1 MAVIKNSSQAYGYK
15 YTSLADIA
23 NAGIKIPKM
32 RTKVTENGEYV
43 EYLDEDNTWQ
53 QGARIVPITMHGQNE
68 AQAYGASLTYARRY
82 TVQLAMSV
90 VCDDDKNIETQG
102 PVKTNAQKSS
112 GVDIDYIKTTLK
124 TLKTND
130 EVDKFAVAVNKK
142 YPKITDKQK
151 ALLGAIFSEAR
162 EELE

>member
-90 VCDDDKNIETQG
+90 VCDDDKNVETQE
-102 PVKTNAQKSS
+102 PVRANAKKSS

-142 YPKITDKQK
+142 YQNITDKQK

>member
-32 RTKVTENGEYV
+32 RTKVTDNGEYV

-90 VCDDDKNIETQG
+90 VCDDDKNVETQE
-102 PVKTNAQKSS
+102 PVRANSKKSS

-142 YPKITDKQK
+142 YPNITDKQK

>member
-15 YTSLADIA
+15 YTSLADMA

-53 QGARIVPITMHGQNE
+53 QGARIVPIAMHGQNE

-90 VCDDDKNIETQG
+90 VCDDDKNVETQE
-102 PVKTNAQKSS
+102 PVKANAQKSS

-124 TLKTND
+124 TLKTNAQ
-130 EVDKFAVAVNKK
+130 VDKFAVAVNKK

>member
-15 YTSLADIA
+15 YTSLADMA

-53 QGARIVPITMHGQNE
+53 QGARIVPINMHGQNE

-90 VCDDDKNIETQG
+90 VCDDDKNVETQE
-102 PVKTNAQKSS
+102 PVKANAQKSS

-130 EVDKFAVAVNKK
+130 EVDKFAVAVKKK